1 MTSALPLESLTK
13 LLCCPACGEPL
24 EWPCAPEDGKD
35 SQQALDCRRCGA
47 SFPVVRRIPRMV
59 GADNYA
65 ASFGFQWNRFSRT
78 QLDSHTGQP
87 ISRDRFYRQSGWR
100 PSELAG
106 ARVLDVGC
114 GAGRFTEVALAAGAS
129 VVAVDYSAAVDAC
142 RSNHADAQN
151 LLVLQADVY
160 HLPLAPASFDF
171 VYCFGV
177 LQHTPR
183 VADAFTA
190 LVRQLK
196 PGGRL
201 AIDVYPWSPLNLV
214 WPKYWLRPLTR
225 RVSPARLFA
234 LVETMVPALLPLS
247 RLLGRVPMIGQK
259 LKHLIPVADY
269 AHRLPLSEEQLR
281 EWAILDT
288 FDMFAPAHDA
298 PQRVSTVREWFV
310 KADLHDVEVFRAGL
324 VVGRA
329 AR

>member
-1 MTSALPLESLTK
+1 MTSPLPLESLTN
-13 LLCCPACGEPL
+13 LLCCPSCEVHL
-24 EWPCAPEDGKD
+24 DWPRAPVDANDGR
-35 SQQALDCRRCGA
+35 QALDCSRCGA
-47 SFPVVRRIPRMV
+47 SFAIVRGIPRMV
-59 GADNYA
+59 GTDNYA
-65 ASFGFQWNRFSRT
+65 ASFGLQWNRFSRT

-100 PSELAG
+100 PTDLAG

-142 RSNHADAQN
+142 RSNHADSKN

-183 VADAFTA
+183 VADAFNA
-190 LVRQLK
+190 LVRQVK

-225 RVSPARLFA
+225 RIAPTRLFA
-234 LVETMVPALLPLS
+234 LVERMVPALLPLS

-259 LKHLIPVADY
+259 LKHLVPVADY
-269 AHRLPLSEEQLR
+269 AHRLPLSEAQLR

-298 PQRVSTVREWFV
+298 PQRVSTVREWFH
-310 KADLHDVEVFRAGL
+310 KAGLHDVEVFRSGL

>member
-1 MTSALPLESLTK
+1 MTSPLAIEPLTS
-13 LLCCPACGEPL
+13 LLCCPSCGEHL
-24 EWPCAPEDGKD
+24 EWPRAPADATD
-35 SQQALDCRRCGA
+35 SRQALDCSRCGA
-47 SFPVVRRIPRMV
+47 SFAIVRGIPRMV
-59 GADNYA
+59 STSNYA

-78 QLDSHTGQP
+78 QLDSHTGHP
-87 ISRDRFYRQSGWR
+87 ISRDRFYRQSGWS
-100 PSELAG
+100 PTELAG
-106 ARVLDVGC
+106 TRVLDVGC
-114 GAGRFTEVALAAGAS
+114 GAGRFTEIALAAGAS
-129 VVAVDYSAAVDAC
+129 VVAIDYSSAVDAC
-142 RSNHADAQN
+142 RANHAGARN
-151 LLVLQADVY
+151 LLVLQGDVY

-183 VADAFTA
+183 VAEAFAA
-190 LVRQLK
+190 LVRQVK

-225 RVSPARLFA
+225 RVAPTRLFA

-247 RLLGRVPMIGQK
+247 RLLGRVPLIGQK

-269 AHRLPLSEEQLR
+269 ADRLPLSKSQLR

-310 KADLHDVEVFRAGL
+310 EAGLHDVEVFRAGL